1 MLETQIEVR
10 VRYAETDQMR
20 VVYHAN
26 YLPWFEQARVHMLDE
41 LGFPYARME
50 AEGSML
56 PVIHCELDYHRPA
69 MFDDRLTVTAT
80 VEKIPK
86 LKLEICYRVERD
98 DVLLTT
104 GSTTHVFMSPDGK
117 MMRPPKHILEI
128 FKQAL
133 GQE

>member
-56 PVIHCELDYHRPA
+56 PVIHCELD
-69 MFDDRLTVTAT
+69 
-80 VEKIPK
+80 
-86 LKLEICYRVERD
+86 
-98 DVLLTT
+98 VLLTT